1 MEERRSV
8 ESPLTVEAPLT
19 VDGAETFGLGSA
31 DLLLRDRESTTSS
44 RTWRSAAPIDR
55 CHPASRTRSTHASKL
70 KIVPRRVKFES

>member
-1 MEERRSV
+1 MEERRNV
-8 ESPLTVEAPLT
+8 ESLLA
-19 VDGAETFGLGSA
+19 VDGPLTFGLGSA

-70 KIVPRRVKFES
+70 KIALRRVKFES